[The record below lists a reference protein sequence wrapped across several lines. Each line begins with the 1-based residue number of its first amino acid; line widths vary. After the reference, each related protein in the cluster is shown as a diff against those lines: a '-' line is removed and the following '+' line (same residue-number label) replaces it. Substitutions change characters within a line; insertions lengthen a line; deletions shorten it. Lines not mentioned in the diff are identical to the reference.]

1 MSDMQIGVLLPARL
15 ETRFFAAPGVD
26 EHGQPIDQWWL
37 KIAVIPDEPW
47 MNRHSDVVSTGEA
60 GRLRTLWATLVEALE
75 RRNEPATVDALRQA
89 LRNTEEGQATF
100 RLLAQQVGAARA
112 WWLATRFSPDDP
124 PPIGQKALS
133 RMDALPEQIEIWLG
147 LSGDGGGI
155 TLRRLKPPMVVD
167 KTALTFDSAA
177 GAALNLFGD
186 DHWWTKD
193 AGLQAEYALPF
204 SDKAELGQIQVII
217 AVGLG
222 AASPREL
229 FEGHRNAGLLSLL
242 PLGAPTNTV
251 SGEPAADLAQDPDL
265 WWRLLSEAGET
276 GTREHLAVALA
287 GDRGALGAIPG
298 GTRRHAKRN
307 QDLVR
312 LVWPALWG
320 HTLKDVWCIDLHDH
334 HWRGLSFEIGQW
346 AQRWLY
352 PEGPLAPIRVG
363 DQPYGLWPVTRLADG
378 AWQAAADDSPV
389 EHAWLA
395 RWLPTTRRHWAE
407 SVRRRS
413 GTVAGANTD
422 RFVQLLGRTPSAS
435 AYGYRTFLPL
445 QVMYLLSGA
454 LLGGVS
460 PAEDW
465 RNFAEERVTG
475 ASKDLDFPVQPIRH
489 FMASGALED
498 LALPL
503 VEPPRVT
510 HLSGTNSGG
519 LLFYDAPTGEG
530 ASASV
535 DPVRGYRFG
544 AAISG
549 FAQGWSHIT
558 PYGKEFVLFHQRK
571 SGVAALSRV
580 DGAGG
585 YEFISA
591 VQPVAAGWTHVAA
604 TAAGGVFLY
613 EADTKK
619 GQVGWIDGA
628 GGYQAVRNFTDLHR
642 SWTHIIAANQS
653 GLLFYDAA
661 SGITATSTLNGDGAY
676 RFLGAVTGVAAGW
689 THVVGTSGGGVLYY
703 NAVTGEGL
711 SAWLDV
717 AGRHHL
723 AGPVPGIGAGWTHV
737 AGSGSDGLLFYNA
750 ATGAAATARL
760 DGAGNFQFTGAVVEA
775 LQDGRSVF
783 FEQVER
789 IFEVDDGPGVA
800 SLFTSTSQGDFCDP
814 LLRSDSLLMRL
825 ILNSIA
831 LLQAEF
837 GRMRATRDFES
848 LPLIDSFPRD
858 QDCSDVQMWCQEAR
872 DLRLQDISPICDL
885 LGLGPGQCAQVEQWP
900 IVHLHQNLH
909 WTLVQWR
916 DEYRQAREQ
925 VRQGHPGAVRQ
936 VLNDIERAFR
946 ATLDTAALRI
956 DPWITGMAAR
966 RLTKLRERGATDG
979 LGLYAWVDTPYR
991 GSPGPTNGGTLLAP
1005 SHAQL
1010 LTSVIL
1016 RDKQIN
1022 DFQADRWK
1030 IELDSR
1036 TVRLAKQF
1044 ADEVRAGA
1052 HIQEVLGRSVEGVVG
1067 RDDQIKLMRVEFP
1080 IRVEHAGRR
1089 VCDGQKVLSQEGRAF
1104 LDGLNLSSGQQTALE
1119 ELREVVNTYGDLLV
1133 ANAVH
1138 ALVSGQPE
1146 KAGETMDAAA
1156 GLELPPEFDLL
1167 RTPHGGHSVNTTVW
1181 LALPSVP
1188 QPDAGELDASPALLA
1203 DAAVATFLEQS
1214 VPLEQWTWSF
1224 AGEAGEIGVTLA
1236 DLGLR
1241 VAEALGYSEDALRQL
1256 AAQHAAG
1263 GAVVAPDIA
1272 GEPPAAQAHRQVL
1285 RLAALLAG
1293 HIADGHSVPDENQQR
1308 IAQWEEHDAE
1318 LRTRFDRLQAAAQ
1331 TLHAA
1336 LDPEAGDVTA
1346 LRQARRWGIAPARLD
1361 DSLAPSEH
1369 QMSEEEHV
1377 MRQRAQAQATLDD
1390 RIRRAEGMGDELAA
1404 HQIAQALAE
1413 LSGIAMPIFGRATR
1427 AMLEDFGVLQPHPNL
1442 DREWLETAA
1451 AVRPAL
1457 ARVEARQL
1465 GAETHWNAW
1474 CNHAD
1479 PWTFVQ
1485 PEASPQ
1491 VKQAMHVTVC
1501 YSPSPTL
1508 GDPGDSLAVAALDS
1522 WSEIVPEKQQ
1532 IVEAAFG
1539 FNAPSSRAPQ
1549 AILLAVPPDEARSLD
1564 TETLA
1569 HIVLEAR
1576 ETAHA
1581 RMATPDDLAEYAA
1594 LFPFAMLPAQ
1604 QPTGVDMRPV
1614 DRFARR

>member
-1 MSDMQIGVLLPARL
+1 MSDTQIGVLLPARL
-15 ETRFFAAPGVD
+15 ETRFVAPPGVN
-26 EHGQPIDQWWL
+26 EHGQPGDRWRL

-47 MNRHSDVVSTGEA
+47 MNRHSDVVSSGEA
-60 GRLRTLWATLVEALE
+60 DRLRSLWATLEDAL
-75 RRNEPATVDALRQA
+75 RRREQPVTVDVLRQA
-89 LRNTEEGQATF
+89 LRNSEEGRVAF

-124 PPIGQKALS
+124 PPTGQKACS
-133 RMDALPEQIEIWLG
+133 RMDALPDQIEIWLG
-147 LSGDGGGI
+147 LPGDGGGI
-155 TLRRLKPPMVVD
+155 TLQRLEPPMAID
-167 KTALTFDSAA
+167 KTALAFDAAA
-177 GAALNLFGD
+177 GAALNLFSD
-186 DHWWTKD
+186 DRWWTKD

-204 SDKAELGQIQVII
+204 ADEAELGQIQVII

-229 FEGHRNAGLLSLL
+229 FEGHRNAGFLSLL

-276 GTREHLAVALA
+276 GTREHLALALA
-287 GDRGALGAIPG
+287 GDRVALGAVPG
-298 GTRRHAKRN
+298 GTRRHAERN
-307 QDLVR
+307 QNLVR

-320 HTLKDVWCIDLHDH
+320 HTLKDVWCIDLHEH
-334 HWRGLSFEIGQW
+334 HWRGLSYEIGEW
-346 AQRWLY
+346 AQHWLY

-378 AWQAAADDSPV
+378 AWQAAAGDPLV

-407 SVRRRS
+407 SVRSS
-413 GTVAGANTD
+413 GNIAGANTD

-435 AYGYRTFLPL
+435 AYGYRTFMPL

-465 RNFAEERVTG
+465 RNFAEGLITNSSEN
-475 ASKDLDFPVQPIRH
+475 LDFPVQPIRH
-489 FMASGALED
+489 YMASGALED

-519 LLFYDAPTGEG
+519 LLFYDASIGEG
-530 ASASV
+530 ASASI
-535 DPVRGYRFG
+535 DPARGYRFG
-544 AAISG
+544 AVISG
-549 FAQGWSHIT
+549 FTREWNNIT
-558 PYGKEFVLFHQRK
+558 PYGEEFVLFYKREN
-571 SGVAALSRV
+571 GVAALSRV
-580 DGAGG
+580 DGAGR

-591 VQPVAAGWTHVAA
+591 VQSVKADWTHVAA
-604 TAAGGVFLY
+604 TAAGGVLFY
-613 EADTKK
+613 RAGTRR
-619 GQVGWIDGA
+619 GQVGRIDGA
-628 GGYQAVRNFTDLHR
+628 GVYRVVRNFTDLHR
-642 SWTHIIAANQS
+642 GWTHIVAANQS
-653 GLLFYDAA
+653 GLLFYDAT
-661 SGITATSTLNGDGAY
+661 SGITATSTLNGDGTY
-676 RFLGAVTGVAAGW
+676 QFRGAVAGIAAGW

-711 SAWLDV
+711 SAWLDG

-723 AGPVPGIGAGWTHV
+723 AGPVPGLGAGWTHV
-737 AGSGSDGLLFYNA
+737 AGSGSDGLLLYNA

-760 DGAGNFQFTGAVVEA
+760 DGAGAFQFTGAVVEA

-789 IFEVDDGPGVA
+789 IFEVDDEHGV
-800 SLFTSTSQGDFCDP
+800 SRLFTSHSDFCDP
-814 LLRSDSLLMRL
+814 LLETDSLLMRL

-837 GRMRATRDFES
+837 GRMKRTRDFAS
-848 LPLIDSFPRD
+848 LPLIDSFLRD
-858 QDCSDVQMWCQEAR
+858 GYCSEVQMWCEEAQ
-872 DLRLQDISPICDL
+872 DLRLQDISLICDL
-885 LGLGPGQCAQVEQWP
+885 LGLGAGECAQVEQWP
-900 IVHLHQNLH
+900 IVQLHQNLH
-909 WTLVQWR
+909 WTLIQWR

-966 RLTKLRERGATDG
+966 RLTKLREKGVSDG

-991 GSPGPTNGGTLLAP
+991 GSPGPTDGGTLLAP

-1067 RDDQIKLMRVEFP
+1067 RNDQIRLMRMEFP

-1138 ALVSGQPE
+1138 SLVSGQPE

-1167 RTPHGGHSVNTTVW
+1167 RTPHGGHSVVTTVW

-1188 QPDAGELDASPALLA
+1188 QPDVDELDASPALLA
-1203 DAAVATFLEQS
+1203 DAAVAMFLEQS

-1224 AGEAGEIGVTLA
+1224 AGEAGEIDVTLA

-1241 VAEALGYSEDALRQL
+1241 VAEAMGYSEDALRQL

-1263 GAVVAPDIA
+1263 GAVVALAIA
-1272 GEPPAAQAHRQVL
+1272 GEPLAAQAHRQVR

-1293 HIADGHSVPDENQQR
+1293 HVADGHSVPDENQQR

-1318 LRTRFDRLQAAAQ
+1318 LRARFGRLLVAAQ
-1331 TLHAA
+1331 ALHAA

-1361 DSLAPSEH
+1361 DSLAPLEH
-1369 QMSEEEHV
+1369 QMSEEEQV
-1377 MRQRAQAQATLDD
+1377 MRQLAQAQATLDD
-1390 RIRRAEGMGDELAA
+1390 RIRRAEGMGDEPAI

-1413 LSGIAMPIFGRATR
+1413 LSGTAMPIFGRATQ
-1427 AMLEDFGVLQPHPNL
+1427 AMLEDFGALQPHPNL
-1442 DREWLETAA
+1442 DREWLETVA

-1485 PEASPQ
+1485 PEAGAQ

-1508 GDPGDSLAVAALDS
+1508 GDPGASLAVAVLDS
-1522 WSEIVPEKQQ
+1522 WSEIVPEKRH

-1549 AILLAVPPDEARSLD
+1549 AILLAVPPDEARPLD

-1576 ETAHA
+1576 ESAHA
-1581 RMATPDDLAEYAA
+1581 RMAVAEDISSYAA
-1594 LFPFAMLPAQ
+1594 LFPFSMTPAQ
-1604 QPTGVDMRPV
+1604 QPTGVSLSPAGVR
-1614 DRFARR
+1614 